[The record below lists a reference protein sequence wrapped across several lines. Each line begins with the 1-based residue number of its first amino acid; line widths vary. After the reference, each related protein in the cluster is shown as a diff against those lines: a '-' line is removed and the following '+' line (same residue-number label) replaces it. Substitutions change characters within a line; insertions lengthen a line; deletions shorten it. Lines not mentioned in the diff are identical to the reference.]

1 MFNDIHCFTFILFL
15 PPMSEGISSLFLLL
29 IMEAVQ
35 YHVLVASYL
44 AEGARAVLEHLSS
57 LCIMCAIWFGVN

>member
-1 MFNDIHCFTFILFL
+1 
-15 PPMSEGISSLFLLL
+15 MSEGISSLFLLL
-29 IMEAVQ
+29 IMEAIQ